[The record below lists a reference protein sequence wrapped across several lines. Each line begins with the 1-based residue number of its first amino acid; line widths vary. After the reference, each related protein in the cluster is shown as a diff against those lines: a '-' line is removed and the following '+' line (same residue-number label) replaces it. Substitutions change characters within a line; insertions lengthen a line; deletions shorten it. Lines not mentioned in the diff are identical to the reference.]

1 MAGRLAGAN
10 TIAAADFLS
19 FYRFREWLW
28 VFVTWSQAQGPMCLA
43 WGTRF
48 NFAVSFNPLVAE
60 SFVTCAVIDRTLNAN
75 LNRRVFHPDVMPP
88 TEPALHI

>member
-1 MAGRLAGAN
+1 
-10 TIAAADFLS
+10 
-19 FYRFREWLW
+19 
-28 VFVTWSQAQGPMCLA
+28 MCLA

-88 TEPALHI
+88 TGPALHI